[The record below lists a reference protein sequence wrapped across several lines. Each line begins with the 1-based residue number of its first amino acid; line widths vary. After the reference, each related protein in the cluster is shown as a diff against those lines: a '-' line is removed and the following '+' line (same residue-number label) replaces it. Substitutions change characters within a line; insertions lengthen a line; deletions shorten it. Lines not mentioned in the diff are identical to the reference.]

1 MRVPFI
7 VFRLAGAALVAVA
20 VIRVSRRDRWPL
32 PVAKA

>member
-7 VFRLAGAALVAVA
+7 VFRLAAAALVAA
-20 VIRVSRRDRWPL
+20 VIWVSRRDRWPL